1 MPENEEQNSNRKRI
15 EALELD
21 HIAQEHRILHLLR
34 NVWENRNS
42 DNDRFLVASKALG
55 FRLLFLLMAGG
66 TVLSVGLFGLWFAW
80 KANELIKEQNYLVE
94 AERRSALIFE
104 LSAIM
109 DQISDESKAWNLMD
123 EEARSAHKETLNYDV
138 PADCSGWDDNYCLRG
153 VPISAP
159 LIARISALSGALQ
172 PYRYLDPRT
181 GSMTD
186 TPRSP
191 ERGQL
196 LVALVNAGVYLQPIF
211 RRTSF
216 QNADLTN
223 LRLSDADLT
232 DVDLSGSAA
241 MGAVFNNV
249 KFLEMS
255 YGLNVDFRGAIF
267 CSVTFGQF
275 VLHGSEFSGAVIT
288 GGDVGW
294 LLRSDA
300 DGARFA
306 GVQLIEAGLPG
317 YSSEPDL
324 RSQIETRFGV
334 LPIEVNDLG
343 GKRWVISNT
352 PRPSDMGAICRGRP
366 SLDFGGGGFTGF
378 SGGRF

>member
-1 MPENEEQNSNRKRI
+1 
-15 EALELD
+15 
-21 HIAQEHRILHLLR
+21 
-34 NVWENRNS
+34 
-42 DNDRFLVASKALG
+42 
-55 FRLLFLLMAGG
+55 
-66 TVLSVGLFGLWFAW
+66 
-80 KANELIKEQNYLVE
+80 
-94 AERRSALIFE
+94 
-104 LSAIM
+104 
-109 DQISDESKAWNLMD
+109 
-123 EEARSAHKETLNYDV
+123 
-138 PADCSGWDDNYCLRG
+138 
-153 VPISAP
+153 
-159 LIARISALSGALQ
+159 
-172 PYRYLDPRT
+172 
-181 GSMTD
+181 MTD
-186 TPRSP
+186 IPRSP

-294 LLRSDA
+294 LLGSDA

-306 GVQLIEAGLPG
+306 AKGHNAWLA
-317 YSSEPDL
+317 
-324 RSQIETRFGV
+324 R
-334 LPIEVNDLG
+334 
-343 GKRWVISNT
+343 
-352 PRPSDMGAICRGRP
+352 
-366 SLDFGGGGFTGF
+366 
-378 SGGRF
+378 